1 MEKNYYQILNI
12 NRDASIEQIKKA
24 YKKLALK
31 YHPDRN
37 IDNNKKKEAEQKFK
51 DIVEAYS
58 ILSNENLRKKYDN
71 NKKIN
76 LDFLV
81 NIKNYINNFMEN
93 NKDMMDDLK
102 STEDSNELK
111 RKILFYSLKYFLR
124 NY

>member
-1 MEKNYYQILNI
+1 MESNYYQILNVSK
-12 NRDASIEQIKKA
+12 DATLEEIKKA

-37 IDNNKKKEAEQKFK
+37 IDNKKEAELKFK
-51 DIVEAYS
+51 EIVEAYT

-71 NKKIN
+71 NNNKLN

-81 NIKNYINNFMEN
+81 KIKNYINSFMEN
-93 NKDMMDDLK
+93 NKDMIDDLK

>member
-1 MEKNYYQILNI
+1 MESNYYQILNVSK
-12 NRDASIEQIKKA
+12 DATLEEIKKA
-24 YKKLALK
+24 YKNLALK

-37 IDNNKKKEAEQKFK
+37 INNKKEAEQRFK
-51 DIVEAYS
+51 EIVEAYT

-71 NKKIN
+71 NNNKLN

-81 NIKNYINNFMEN
+81 KIKNYINNFMEN
-93 NKDMMDDLK
+93 NKDMIDDLK

>member
-1 MEKNYYQILNI
+1 MESNYYQILNI
-12 NRDASIEQIKKA
+12 NKDASLEEIKKA

-37 IDNNKKKEAEQKFK
+37 IDNKKEAENKFK
-51 DIVEAYS
+51 EIVEAYT

-71 NKKIN
+71 NNKIN
-76 LDFLV
+76 LDFLIK
-81 NIKNYINNFMEN
+81 IKNYINNLMEN
-93 NKDMMDDLK
+93 NKDMIDDFK

>member
-1 MEKNYYQILNI
+1 
-12 NRDASIEQIKKA
+12 
-24 YKKLALK
+24 K

-37 IDNNKKKEAEQKFK
+37 IHKKKEAEHRFK
-51 DIVEAYS
+51 EIVEAYT
-58 ILSNENLRKKYDN
+58 ILSNEKLRKKYDN
-71 NKKIN
+71 NNKIN

-93 NKDMMDDLK
+93 NKDMIDDLK

>member
-1 MEKNYYQILNI
+1 MESNYYQILNVTK
-12 NRDASIEQIKKA
+12 DATLEEIKKA

-37 IDNNKKKEAEQKFK
+37 IHKKKEAEQKFK
-51 DIVEAYS
+51 EIVEAYT

-71 NKKIN
+71 NNKIN

-81 NIKNYINNFMEN
+81 KIKNYINNFMEN
-93 NKDMMDDLK
+93 NKDMIDDLK

>member
-1 MEKNYYQILNI
+1 MESNYYQILNI
-12 NRDASIEQIKKA
+12 SKDATLEEIKKA

-37 IDNNKKKEAEQKFK
+37 INKKKEAEQKFK
-51 DIVEAYS
+51 EIVEAYT

-71 NKKIN
+71 NNKIN

-81 NIKNYINNFMEN
+81 KIKNYINNFMEN
-93 NKDMMDDLK
+93 NKDMIDDLK

>member
-1 MEKNYYQILNI
+1 MESNYYQILNI
-12 NRDASIEQIKKA
+12 NKDASLEEIKKA

-37 IDNNKKKEAEQKFK
+37 INNKKEAEKKFK
-51 DIVEAYS
+51 EIVEAYT

-71 NKKIN
+71 NNKIN
-76 LDFLV
+76 LDFLIK
-81 NIKNYINNFMEN
+81 IKNYINNLMEN
-93 NKDMMDDLK
+93 NKDMIDDLK

>member
-1 MEKNYYQILNI
+1 MESNYYQILNI
-12 NRDASIEQIKKA
+12 NKDASLEEIKKA

-37 IDNNKKKEAEQKFK
+37 IDNKKEAEKKFK
-51 DIVEAYS
+51 EIVEAYT

-71 NKKIN
+71 NNKIN
-76 LDFLV
+76 LDFLIK
-81 NIKNYINNFMEN
+81 IKNYINNLMEN
-93 NKDMMDDLK
+93 NKDMIDDFK

>member
-1 MEKNYYQILNI
+1 MESNYYQILNI
-12 NRDASIEQIKKA
+12 NKDASLEEIKKA

-37 IDNNKKKEAEQKFK
+37 IDNKKEAEKKFK
-51 DIVEAYS
+51 EIVEAYT

-71 NKKIN
+71 NNKIN
-76 LDFLV
+76 LDFLIK
-81 NIKNYINNFMEN
+81 IKNYINNLMEN
-93 NKDMMDDLK
+93 NKDMIDDLK